1 MLKALAISNYRS
13 IRALVL
19 PLGSLN
25 LVTGANGSGKSNLY
39 KALRLLSDTALGS
52 AAGSIAGE
60 GSLASVLW
68 AGPEQ
73 FSRGMIQGDEPVQG
87 GPRKNR
93 VNLRLGIAGD
103 DSSYAIDF
111 GLPAP
116 VARTLFD
123 GDPEIKREVIWI
135 GETYHHSR
143 LMIDRTGPVV
153 KARDDSGA
161 WQVLNRH
168 LPVFDSMLARSSDP
182 ILAPEAFALREH
194 IRSWRF
200 YDQFR
205 TDRDA
210 PSRQAQ
216 IGTRTLVLHHD
227 GRDLPAAWQ
236 TILEIGDAA
245 GLGRVLAD
253 AFPGAEVFIER
264 DGGRFALKFHQ
275 RGLLRPLDQW
285 ELSDGTLRYLCLA
298 AALLTPRPP
307 TLMILNEPE
316 TSLHPELLPAL
327 ARLML
332 RAAEST
338 QLWVTSHSDVLISLL
353 RENPVCNQLRLTK
366 HLGETQLLDMAPTD
380 IPAWRWPNR

>member
-153 KARDDSGA
+153 KARDDSG
-161 WQVLNRH
+161 R
-168 LPVFDSMLARSSDP
+168 LAGPEPSS
-182 ILAPEAFALREH
+182 
-194 IRSWRF
+194 S
-200 YDQFR
+200 
-205 TDRDA
+205 
-210 PSRQAQ
+210 
-216 IGTRTLVLHHD
+216 
-227 GRDLPAAWQ
+227 
-236 TILEIGDAA
+236 
-245 GLGRVLAD
+245 GL
-253 AFPGAEVFIER
+253 
-264 DGGRFALKFHQ
+264 
-275 RGLLRPLDQW
+275 
-285 ELSDGTLRYLCLA
+285 
-298 AALLTPRPP
+298 
-307 TLMILNEPE
+307 
-316 TSLHPELLPAL
+316 
-327 ARLML
+327 
-332 RAAEST
+332 
-338 QLWVTSHSDVLISLL
+338 
-353 RENPVCNQLRLTK
+353 
-366 HLGETQLLDMAPTD
+366 
-380 IPAWRWPNR
+380 